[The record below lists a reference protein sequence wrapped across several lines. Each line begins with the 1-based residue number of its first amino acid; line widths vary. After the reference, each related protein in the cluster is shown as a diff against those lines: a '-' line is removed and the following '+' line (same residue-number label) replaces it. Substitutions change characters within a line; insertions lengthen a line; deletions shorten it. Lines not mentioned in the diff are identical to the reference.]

1 MNNTDPWGMNSN
13 FSYDNHEDDLSV
25 SRIGVSVFAERP
37 SLRET
42 MQEDV
47 TGAGFR
53 VTETGNLMRLVDTA
67 EAGPALGDIVMVDCP
82 LVDAALLAGLARLDL
97 VAARKG
103 LGLVISTSVDALD
116 DVFAALDQSQPQI
129 LVAPSRTER
138 LVALGQ
144 VMTQLPQ
151 RRVRELSDEDRL
163 VILRLTQQITEIG
176 EKLSGLSGGAVPKP
190 VGQPSAFRFDPPA
203 SAASSESVAGLPDAR
218 IIRRIIRNR
227 QLRGRFLNPELFADP
242 AWDMLLDLTAAHLEK
257 VRVSVTSLCIASGVP
272 PTTALRWI
280 GQMTDAGLLK
290 RVEDDQDRRR
300 AFIVLTDKARDAMA
314 AYFAEM
320 GNTAHR
326 LV

>member
-1 MNNTDPWGMNSN
+1 MNNAYPWGAGSD
-13 FSYDNHEDDLSV
+13 FSYEGQAV
-25 SRIGVSVFAERP
+25 GAGEARIGVSVFAERP
-37 SLRET
+37 SLRES

-47 TGAGFR
+47 AGAGFR
-53 VTETGNLMRLVDTA
+53 ITEAGNLARLVDTA
-67 EAGPALGDIVMVDCP
+67 EAGPVFGDIVMVDCP
-82 LVDAALLAGLARLDL
+82 LVDPSLLAGLARLDL

-103 LGLVISTSVDALD
+103 LGLVVSTSVDALD
-116 DVFAALDQSQPQI
+116 DVFGALDQSQPQI
-129 LVAPSRTER
+129 LVAPSRAER

-144 VMTQLPQ
+144 VMSQLPQ

-176 EKLSGLSGGAVPKP
+176 EKLSGLSGAAVPKP
-190 VGQPSAFRFDPPA
+190 VSQPSAFRFEPPA
-203 SAASSESVAGLPDAR
+203 NAAPSEAAASLPDAR

-227 QLRGRFLNPELFADP
+227 QLRARFLNPELFADP

-280 GQMTDAGLLK
+280 GQMTEGGLLK

-314 AYFAEM
+314 AYFAEL

-326 LV
+326 MV